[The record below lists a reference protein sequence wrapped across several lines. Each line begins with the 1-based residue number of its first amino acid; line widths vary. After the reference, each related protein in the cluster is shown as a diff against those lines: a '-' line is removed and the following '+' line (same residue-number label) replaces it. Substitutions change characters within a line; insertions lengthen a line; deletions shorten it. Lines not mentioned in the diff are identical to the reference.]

1 MLKRTAVVLTA
12 VLTLGA
18 GIAYA
23 DPQTKRVQRK
33 LGIPA
38 DGIAGPQ
45 TKRAVKRFQRARGLI
60 VDGIIGPQT
69 LRALGISVRR
79 KSPRA
84 SIAVTP
90 VLARIAECESGGNPR
105 AVSSN
110 GMYRGKYQFSRETW
124 RAMGGKGDPA
134 KAPERVQ
141 DRLALKLYRQS
152 GTAPWPTCGA

>member
-1 MLKRTAVVLTA
+1 MAVVLTA
-12 VLTLGA
+12 ALTIGVA
-18 GIAYA
+18 AAQA

-33 LGIPA
+33 LGIA
-38 DGIAGPQ
+38 
-45 TKRAVKRFQRARGLI
+45 

-69 LRALGISVRR
+69 LRALGITVRR

-84 SIAVTP
+84 KIAVTP
-90 VLARIAECESGGNPR
+90 ALARIAECESGGDPR

-134 KAPERVQ
+134 KAPGRVQ
-141 DRLALKLYRQS
+141 DRLAAKLYR
-152 GTAPWPTCGA
+152 